1 MVELLII
8 KRGLLT
14 ISSQLPH
21 HHSKVAK
28 LNDKKNHQTTAHA
41 FSSLGFHPEQKSL
54 TLSASSRD
62 SARSVT
68 SILSRG
74 TGLLNLKMPV
84 TPTMQSMRWTMKM
97 ILTLCCGWITVEHA
111 KGTPRSIKFYNDR
124 GIDRYEGR
132 VDGYG
137 GGRGDYGSD
146 DRSSLNYSNRSKY
159 SLALKTKYGLIVE
172 NVSSRTGWQNLK
184 DLSALLLKWR
194 TLKPT
199 RTSEEKEALSSTLNK
214 I

>member
-1 MVELLII
+1 MVELI
-8 KRGLLT
+8 KIRYFPTFG
-14 ISSQLPH
+14 SQLPH
-21 HHSKVAK
+21 QHSFVVE
-28 LNDKKNHQTTAHA
+28 NEMKKKFHRTIAPEFLLA
-41 FSSLGFHPEQKSL
+41 GFAPKQKSL
-54 TLSASSRD
+54 TWSASSRD

-172 NVSSRTGWQNLK
+172 NMSSRTGWQNLK

>member
-1 MVELLII
+1 MSCNSTIYVSDLVTGYFFLSYKTMVELLII

-84 TPTMQSMRWTMKM
+84 TPTMQSMR
-97 ILTLCCGWITVEHA
+97 
-111 KGTPRSIKFYNDR
+111 
-124 GIDRYEGR
+124 
-132 VDGYG
+132 
-137 GGRGDYGSD
+137 
-146 DRSSLNYSNRSKY
+146 
-159 SLALKTKYGLIVE
+159 
-172 NVSSRTGWQNLK
+172 
-184 DLSALLLKWR
+184 
-194 TLKPT
+194 
-199 RTSEEKEALSSTLNK
+199 
-214 I
+214 